1 MFLLRSVTRLIKGIE
16 RKRILEE
23 RRRQVLK
30 LQKNPYSQREYME
43 EGDYRYVKV
52 YDSTYKELIKT
63 NNNRNKY
70 YRVIYNPDDDNYVL

>member
-1 MFLLRSVTRLIKGIE
+1 
-16 RKRILEE
+16 
-23 RRRQVLK
+23 
-30 LQKNPYSQREYME
+30 ME